1 MRIKFTLTLILL
13 NVITFGL
20 IWFLNHRNLQ
30 TEQQATQLAEQ
41 IRDEVTDATQIK
53 LSGRAIDLPHLL
65 VRDGENWEITEPVRW
80 PANYF
85 AVNRILNQLQFI
97 EEEASFTVEAIE
109 SSGQSLSDYGFD
121 DPILEIELEHA
132 NQTTALT
139 LGTPTELGNKIYL
152 LGPKKSL
159 IYVVNRSSI
168 DSLFLD
174 LNTLRSRKI
183 LDLPVF
189 EIDALSL
196 QLKTAAGSLKVRLAK
211 AEDTWQFEAPFAT
224 SADPTL
230 VASTINTL
238 SAIQVIRF
246 VEFNSSDPVTQGL
259 DDPSMHITLYGNK
272 REQTLLVG
280 NPDPSAQG
288 ESTYFARL
296 EGRPTVFT
304 IQAQP
309 VDALRQAQQDLRKRD
324 FFEFNPADADS
335 ILISEGETELRLQ
348 KLETGDWQII
358 ETAAN
363 GEIQPRRA
371 DAQVMTALLRDL
383 SKLRALDFVIDA
395 PTPAELGQLRFN
407 TPRRQLKINLS
418 NNNSLELFLA
428 HPEEDEKRLFAQT
441 GEAPFVYEI
450 ERRQILQLLSLNPLD
465 YRDQTL
471 EQLPAAA
478 RITALEIT
486 SIAKAET
493 PNATHAFSLNDE
505 QPNWS
510 ALISTLPTKE
520 GAALQDILDAFK
532 TFKVRAYLE
541 DNFKSSGVGDTPWQ
555 SKLTATVLLPDG
567 NEGREIMQT
576 YYLTERLTGTRQ
588 IGGSEKYNCS
598 FEINQKLMEAIY
610 VFMENMPLPPEA
622 NQAPVTMPTP
632 PKAIPVP

>member
-20 IWFLNHRNLQ
+20 IWFLDHRSLQ

-41 IRDEVTDATQIK
+41 IRDEVAEATQTK

-65 VRDGENWEITEPVRW
+65 VRNGENWELTEPVRW

-97 EEEASFTVEAIE
+97 EEEASFTVDAIE
-109 SSGQSLSDYGFD
+109 SSGQSISDYGFD

-132 NQTTALT
+132 NKTTALA

-168 DSLFLD
+168 DSLFTD
-174 LNTLRSRKI
+174 LNALRSRKI

-196 QLKTAAGSLKVRLAK
+196 QLKTPTGSLKVRLAK
-211 AEDTWQFEAPFAT
+211 AENTWQFEAPFAT
-224 SADPTL
+224 SADPAL

-238 SAIQVIRF
+238 SSIPVIRF
-246 VEFNSSDPVTQGL
+246 VEFNSSDPVAQGL

-280 NPDPSAQG
+280 NADPSAQG

-309 VDALRQAQQDLRKRD
+309 VDALRQAQQDLRKRN
-324 FFEFNPADADS
+324 FFEFNTADADS
-335 ILISEGETELRLQ
+335 ILIGEGETELRLQ

-358 ETAAN
+358 ETAAS
-363 GEIQPRRA
+363 GEIQPQRA
-371 DAQVMTALLRDL
+371 DAQVMSMLLRDL
-383 SKLRALDFVIDA
+383 NKLRALNFAIDA

-407 TPRRQLKINLS
+407 TPRRQLKINFS
-418 NNNSLELFLA
+418 NNDPLELFLA
-428 HPEEDEKRLFAQT
+428 HPEENETQLYARTDK
-441 GEAPFVYEI
+441 APFVYEI
-450 ERRQILQLLSLNPLD
+450 ERRLILKLLSLNPLD
-465 YRDQTL
+465 YRDRTL
-471 EQLPAAA
+471 EQLPTAA
-478 RITALEIT
+478 RITALKINPLSTTEG
-486 SIAKAET
+486 
-493 PNATHAFSLNDE
+493 PNATHAFSLNDA
-505 QPNWS
+505 QPDWP
-510 ALISTLPTKE
+510 ACIEKLPIKQ
-520 GAALQDILDAFK
+520 GAALLDILDAFK
-532 TFKVRAYLE
+532 NFEVSAYLE
-541 DNFKSSGVGDTPWQ
+541 DNFKASGTGATPWQ
-555 SKLTATVLLPDG
+555 SKLSATVLLPDG
-567 NEGREIMQT
+567 NGGRKITQD
-576 YYLTERLTGTRQ
+576 YYLTDRVGGTRQ
-588 IGGSEKYNCS
+588 FGGSEKHNCS
-598 FEINQKLMEAIY
+598 FEINQKLMEALY
-610 VFMENMPLPPEA
+610 VFMEDMPLPPEA
-622 NQAPVTMPTP
+622 TEAPVAMPTAP
-632 PKAIPVP
+632 EPIPEP